1 MLNTCNSFN
10 QKQNNNLSK
19 KHVFLE
25 IELFIQIHV
34 SFHHYKKKI
43 KCVVYLFQIQSDRLN
58 FLEETVSS
66 HPDLHPV
73 FLSAF

>member
-10 QKQNNNLSK
+10 QKQNNNLSKK

-34 SFHHYKKKI
+34 SFHHYKKN
-43 KCVVYLFQIQSDRLN
+43 QMRS
-58 FLEETVSS
+58 VSI
-66 HPDLHPV
+66 PNPK
-73 FLSAF
+73 